1 MNLEQTI
8 QNLTTEQMTIFNRV
22 MKSSFYYPIA
32 ASRNEPKLNY
42 PTDVIEPAAITS
54 FYTEYFEAL
63 NGTHDEETD
72 FCEYITSDNL
82 SDFVN
87 KVASRT
93 QNLSSQQ
100 EEFLLE
106 EAETFAERERAHF
119 EERGTTFE
127 ESHSFFHTTK
137 MVSQLLRYRAAYGW
151 MGYFKNAA

>member
-1 MNLEQTI
+1 LSP
-8 QNLTTEQMTIFNRV
+8 EQMTIFNRV

-32 ASRNEPKLNY
+32 ASRNEPKTNY
-42 PTDVIEPAAITS
+42 PTDVIEPAAVTS

-63 NGTHDEETD
+63 NGTHDKKAD
-72 FCEYITSDNL
+72 FCEYINSDNL

-100 EEFLLE
+100 EEFLLD
-106 EAETFAERERAHF
+106 EAAKFAERERVHF
-119 EERGTTFE
+119 EECCTTFE
-127 ESHSFFHTTK
+127 EEHSFFHTTK

-151 MGYFKNAA
+151 MGYFQDAA